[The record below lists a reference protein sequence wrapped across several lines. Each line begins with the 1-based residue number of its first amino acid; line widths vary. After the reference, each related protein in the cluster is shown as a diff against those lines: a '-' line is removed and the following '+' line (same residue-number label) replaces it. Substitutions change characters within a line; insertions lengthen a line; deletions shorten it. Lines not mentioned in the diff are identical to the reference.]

1 MRFRAVQ
8 IILWAGAVF
17 CLVMA
22 FAVASP
28 AQAHDDYEPEC
39 CNNVHCRPIDP
50 PRRDGAYW
58 VLPDGRRFLAGT
70 TRSSSVIHKTG
81 FHLCEWRQGEAIPSS
96 YEQTRIV
103 QKIGTPVCLYV
114 PEAEH

>member
-1 MRFRAVQ
+1 
-8 IILWAGAVF
+8 
-17 CLVMA
+17 MA

-28 AQAHDDYEPEC
+28 ARAHDGYEPEC
-39 CNNVHCRPIDP
+39 CNEVHCRPIP
-50 PRRDGAYW
+50 PPARDGAYW

-70 TRSSSVIHKTG
+70 TRHSSVIHKTG
-81 FHLCEWRQGEAIPSS
+81 FHLCEWRQGETIPNS

-114 PEAEH
+114 PDAEH